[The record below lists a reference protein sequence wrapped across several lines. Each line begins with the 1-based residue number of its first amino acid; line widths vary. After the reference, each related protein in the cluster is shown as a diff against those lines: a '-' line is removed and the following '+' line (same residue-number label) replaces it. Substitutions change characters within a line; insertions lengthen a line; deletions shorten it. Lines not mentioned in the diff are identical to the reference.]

1 MSVTY
6 RKMFLRW
13 DVLRGWM
20 PGIVFFL
27 VSVGIELLFF
37 SYVTSRGL
45 VDQTINIP
53 VSTVRIP
60 LSIVLLFCLG
70 NAVFLLT
77 VWMGLFENTAYVMA
91 GPDRKVRRILYPL
104 RMLRAAALVLAPF
117 TLVLFTPYLVQSGWF
132 LGSIGSVTQLRGFAV
147 SFYSWASGT
156 AKIDPSLK
164 FVGSQLSAAV
174 AAAAVSG
181 LQMWRVKG
189 TRNLMLALR
198 RRK

>member
-13 DVLRGWM
+13 DILRGWM
-20 PGIVFFL
+20 PGIIFFL
-27 VSVGIELLFF
+27 ISVGIELLFF

-45 VDQTINIP
+45 VDEAINIP
-53 VSTVRIP
+53 VATARIP
-60 LSIVLLFCLG
+60 LSIALLFCLG

-117 TLVLFTPYLVQSGWF
+117 VLVLFTPYLVQSGWF
-132 LGSIGSVTQLRGFAV
+132 IGAIGSITQLRGFAV
-147 SFYSWASGT
+147 TFYSWSSGT

-174 AAAAVSG
+174 VAAVISG

>member
-13 DVLRGWM
+13 DILRGWM

-27 VSVGIELLFF
+27 VFF

-45 VDQTINIP
+45 VDQTIEFP
-53 VSTVRIP
+53 VSTIRVP
-60 LSIVLLFCLG
+60 LSIALLFCLG
-70 NAVFLLT
+70 NTVFLLT
-77 VWMGLFENTAYVMA
+77 VWMSLFENTAYVLA

-132 LGSIGSVTQLRGFAV
+132 LGFIGSITQLRGFAV
-147 SFYSWASGT
+147 SFYSWSSGT
-156 AKIDPSLK
+156 AKIDPLLK

-174 AAAAVSG
+174 AAAALSG